1 MSVFKDVA
9 TMLNAGFTAS
19 EIKDMIKLDL
29 DAKKEAKEAKEDD
42 TKVFETPA
50 PKQKEKEEKEVDYKA
65 LYEQTKKDLDEL
77 QSDNTKKEVQP
88 STVDRD
94 ELFKNIK
101 ASIC

>member
-1 MSVFKDVA
+1 
-9 TMLNAGFTAS
+9 MLNAGFTAS

-29 DAKKEAKEAKEDD
+29 DAKKEAKEDD
-42 TKVFETPA
+42 TKVFEAPA
-50 PKQKEKEEKEVDYKA
+50 PQKKEKAVEEPDYKA

-77 QSDNTKKEVQP
+77 QSNNTKKEVQP
-88 STVDRD
+88 STVNRD

>member
-29 DAKKEAKEAKEDD
+29 DAKKEAKEDD
-42 TKVFETPA
+42 TKVFEAPA
-50 PKQKEKEEKEVDYKA
+50 PQKKEKAADEPDYKA

-94 ELFKNIK
+94 ELFKSIK

>member
-29 DAKKEAKEAKEDD
+29 DAKKEAKEDD
-42 TKVFETPA
+42 TKVFEAPA
-50 PKQKEKEEKEVDYKA
+50 PQKKEKAAEEPDYKA

-94 ELFKNIK
+94 ELFKSIK

>member
-1 MSVFKDVA
+1 MSVFKDVT

-29 DAKKEAKEAKEDD
+29 DAKKEAKEDD
-42 TKVFETPA
+42 TKVFEAPA
-50 PKQKEKEEKEVDYKA
+50 PQKKEKAADEPDYKA

-88 STVDRD
+88 STVNRD

>member
-42 TKVFETPA
+42 TKVFEAPA
-50 PKQKEKEEKEVDYKA
+50 PQKKEKAADEPDYKA

-94 ELFKNIK
+94 ELFKSIK

>member
-29 DAKKEAKEAKEDD
+29 DAKKEAKEDD
-42 TKVFETPA
+42 TKVFEA
-50 PKQKEKEEKEVDYKA
+50 PVPQKKEKAAEEPDYKA
-65 LYEQTKKDLDEL
+65 LYEQTKKDLDKL

>member
-29 DAKKEAKEAKEDD
+29 DAKKEAKEDD
-42 TKVFETPA
+42 TKVFEAPA
-50 PKQKEKEEKEVDYKA
+50 PQKKEKAADEPDYKA

-88 STVDRD
+88 STVNRD

>member
-29 DAKKEAKEAKEDD
+29 DAKKEAKEDD
-42 TKVFETPA
+42 TKVFEDPA
-50 PKQKEKEEKEVDYKA
+50 PQKKEKAAEEPDYKA

>member
-19 EIKDMIKLDL
+19 EIKDMIKLDM
-29 DAKKEAKEAKEDD
+29 DAKKEAKEDD
-42 TKVFETPA
+42 TKVFEAPA
-50 PKQKEKEEKEVDYKA
+50 PQKKEKAADEPDYKA

-94 ELFKNIK
+94 ELFKSIK

>member
-19 EIKDMIKLDL
+19 EIKDMIKLDM
-29 DAKKEAKEAKEDD
+29 DAKKEAKEDD
-42 TKVFETPA
+42 KKVFEAPA
-50 PKQKEKEEKEVDYKA
+50 PQKKEKAADEPDYKA

-94 ELFKNIK
+94 ELFKSIK

>member
-29 DAKKEAKEAKEDD
+29 DAKKEAKEDD
-42 TKVFETPA
+42 TKVFEAPA
-50 PKQKEKEEKEVDYKA
+50 PQKKEKAADEPDYKA

>member
-29 DAKKEAKEAKEDD
+29 DAKKEAKEDD
-42 TKVFETPA
+42 TKVFEAPA
-50 PKQKEKEEKEVDYKA
+50 PQKKEKAAEEPDYKA

>member
-19 EIKDMIKLDL
+19 EIKDLIKLDL
-29 DAKKEAKEAKEDD
+29 DAKKEAKEDD
-42 TKVFETPA
+42 TKVFEAPA
-50 PKQKEKEEKEVDYKA
+50 PQKKEKAADEPDYKA

-94 ELFKNIK
+94 ELFKSIK